1 MLLQLHVNGQD
12 NVQAYA
18 KAIRLQ
24 LAAMQAA
31 HRGHD
36 VRSLTL
42 QAHPPYADLVVLV
55 VSSWVIRPRV

>member
-24 LAAMQAA
+24 LEAMQAA

-42 QAHPPYADLVVLV
+42 QAHPPYADLGP
-55 VSSWVIRPRV
+55 IRCERGRRLARC